1 MTLKSTMTESTIS
14 SRTIYR
20 GRVLRLHV
28 DRVKLAN
35 GRETTREI
43 VEHPGAAAIIPILDN
58 GKLLVVKQY
67 RAATHRQLMEI
78 PAGTLEPGESPLS
91 CAKRELVEE
100 TGYAAR
106 RIRKLFSCYLAPGYS
121 TEKIHFF
128 LATRLI
134 PTKGKQEE
142 DESIATQAIDLRQAL
157 RAIERGK
164 IQDAKTISALY
175 YLATYARRYRHAS
188 KTRRRATE

>member
-1 MTLKSTMTESTIS
+1 MTESTIS
-14 SRTIYR
+14 SRTIYK

-67 RAATHRQLMEI
+67 RAATRRQLMEI

-91 CAKRELVEE
+91 CAKRELIEE

-106 RIRKLFSCYLAPGYS
+106 RVKRLFSCYLAPGYS

-128 LATRLI
+128 LATRLV
-134 PTKGKQEE
+134 PAKGKQEE
-142 DESIATQAIDLRQAL
+142 DESIATQAITLRQAL

-175 YLATYARRYRHAS
+175 YLATHSRGQRHTS
-188 KTRRRATE
+188 KTRR

>member
-1 MTLKSTMTESTIS
+1 MTESTIS
-14 SRTIYR
+14 SRTIYK
-20 GRVLRLHV
+20 GRVLTLHV

-43 VEHPGAAAIIPILDN
+43 VEHPGAAAIIPILGN

-67 RAATHRQLMEI
+67 RAATRRQLMEI
-78 PAGTLEPGESPLS
+78 PAGTLEPGERPLS
-91 CAKRELVEE
+91 CAKRELIEE

-106 RIRKLFSCYLAPGYS
+106 RVKRLFSCYLAPGYS

-128 LATRLI
+128 LATRLV
-134 PTKGKQEE
+134 PAKGKQEE
-142 DESIATQAIDLRQAL
+142 DESIATQAITLRQAL

-175 YLATYARRYRHAS
+175 YLATHIRGQRHTS
-188 KTRRRATE
+188 KTRR